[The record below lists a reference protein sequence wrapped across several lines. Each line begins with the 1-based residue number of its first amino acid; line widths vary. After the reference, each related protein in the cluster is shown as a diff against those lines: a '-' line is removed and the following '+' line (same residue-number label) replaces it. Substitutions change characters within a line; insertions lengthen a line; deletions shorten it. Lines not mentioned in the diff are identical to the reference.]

1 LQQKILALSIVV
13 DSARSFRPRKEEVPF
28 AVVVPPDSSRDCL
41 DTSDRRS
48 SP

>member
-13 DSARSFRPRKEEVPF
+13 DSARSFRPRKEEVPL
-28 AVVVPPDSSRDCL
+28 AVVVVPDSSRNCL
-41 DTSDRRS
+41 DTSNRRS